1 MGDETHSKTQY
12 VQQGYEPCCGKH
24 KETAIESI
32 EGGGRLARH
41 HFRCIINIVVQVSS
55 MSLWK
60 I

>member
-32 EGGGRLARH
+32 EGGR
-41 HFRCIINIVVQVSS
+41 
-55 MSLWK
+55 K
-60 I
+60 